1 MSLLTLLFFLSY
13 EFVVY
18 RFREVLGMLDFLF
31 WATFSAVYVIEI
43 AWDSLVTASFAF
55 LAWVEFF
62 DDSQAPLE
70 LERVRLRF

>member
-1 MSLLTLLFFLSY
+1 
-13 EFVVY
+13 
-18 RFREVLGMLDFLF
+18 MLDFLF